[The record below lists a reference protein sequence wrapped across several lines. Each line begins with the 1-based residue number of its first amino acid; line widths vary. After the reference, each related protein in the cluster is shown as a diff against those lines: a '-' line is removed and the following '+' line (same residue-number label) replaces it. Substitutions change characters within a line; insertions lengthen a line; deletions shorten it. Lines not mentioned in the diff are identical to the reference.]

1 MTESLRNDS
10 PRGGERGGEV
20 VLSSPHQTLQ
30 PEPGGRRKEEGGGG
44 RHSGEAERR
53 EERRWKEGGG
63 SLKLKLHLHRKTGTS
78 WRE

>member
-30 PEPGGRRKEEGGGG
+30 PEPGGRRREEGGGG
-44 RHSGEAERR
+44 GTVGRQRDEKRGDGRK
-53 EERRWKEGGG
+53 EEEV
-63 SLKLKLHLHRKTGTS
+63 
-78 WRE
+78 